1 MRHPHDRRDLAC
13 LGLTV
18 LVYGLVVAPLLHA
31 VVDHAGGLK
40 LPATAQGWLAHRR
53 PPAQG
58 HGHSHKGAPGA
69 EEPGHS
75 HEAAGHG
82 HEHGPANE
90 PGRGHPH
97 QHSWGSVEHLQAVA
111 TSCAVVLAPLVG
123 WVPLRAE
130 GLHRPEWAPVAPL
143 RPTAMPQGP

>member
-18 LVYGLVVAPLLHA
+18 LVYGLVVAPVLHA
-31 VVDHAGGLK
+31 AVDHAGGLK
-40 LPATAQGWLAHRR
+40 LPATAQGWLAHQQ
-53 PPAQG
+53 PPV
-58 HGHSHKGAPGA
+58 HGHS
-69 EEPGHS
+69 HS

-82 HEHGPANE
+82 HEHGPAHE
-90 PGRGHPH
+90 HGKEKPH
-97 QHSWGSVEHLQAVA
+97 RHSWGSVEHLQAEA
-111 TSCAVVLAPLVG
+111 TASAVVLAPLVG

-130 GLHRPEWAPVAPL
+130 EFQRPEWAPVAPL